1 MKKNILSSKIE
12 TGLRKSIPLLLP
24 FKEEVCGSEACFA
37 KTLDF
42 NCIRWMSCFVATF
55 ILMVTSGC
63 TTTEPVTGPP
73 KFEPQSQM
81 LSQVHAG
88 VKIPVNRISIAPG
101 QTPSPLPALPA
112 YVLMPEDE
120 IEVKFHFQPEFNDRM
135 KIRPDGKISLQ
146 LIDEVMA
153 SGLTPVELDK
163 VLSEKYSKVLVQP
176 ELTVI
181 VRNFSGRNVF
191 VGGEV
196 GSPGMIPIK
205 GPLTALQAIL
215 QAGGLKNTSEMKN
228 IILLRNQGS
237 KQPLF
242 AKINL
247 DEGVNHTLGKND
259 IYLKPFDVV
268 FVPKSDIATV
278 NQFVEQYINKLIPN
292 VAKAGFS
299 WIYTLN
305 PTFSG
310 ASTLT
315 Q

>member
-1 MKKNILSSKIE
+1 MFGKVFANSNSLPELS
-12 TGLRKSIPLLLP
+12 GQAVCGH
-24 FKEEVCGSEACFA
+24 EVCSA
-37 KTLDF
+37 KAFDF
-42 NCIRWMSCFVATF
+42 NCVKWISSLFGVVA
-55 ILMVTSGC
+55 LMVTTGC
-63 TTTEPVTGPP
+63 TTTDPVTGPP
-73 KFEPQSQM
+73 KFKPQNQM

-88 VKIPVNRISIAPG
+88 AKSPVTQISIAPG
-101 QTPSPLPALPA
+101 NTPSPRPALPV

-120 IEVKFHFQPEFNDRM
+120 IEVKFHYQPEFNDRI

-146 LIDEVMA
+146 LIDEVEA
-153 SGLTPVELDK
+153 SGLTPEELDK
-163 VLSEKYSKVLVQP
+163 VLSEKYSKLLVQP

-181 VRNFSGRNVF
+181 VRDFSGRNVF

-196 GSPGMIPIK
+196 GAPGMIPIK
-205 GPLTALQAIL
+205 GPLTAFQAIL

-278 NQFVEQYINKLIPN
+278 NQFIEQYVNKMIPN
-292 VAKAGFS
+292 LAKAGFS

-310 ASTLT
+310 SATLS

>member
-1 MKKNILSSKIE
+1 
-12 TGLRKSIPLLLP
+12 
-24 FKEEVCGSEACFA
+24 
-37 KTLDF
+37 
-42 NCIRWMSCFVATF
+42 
-55 ILMVTSGC
+55 
-63 TTTEPVTGPP
+63 
-73 KFEPQSQM
+73 M
-81 LSQVHAG
+81 LSQGSANP
-88 VKIPVNRISIAPG
+88 KLPVAIISIAPG
-101 QTPSPLPALPA
+101 ATQLPKVPLPA

-146 LIDEVMA
+146 LIDEVKA
-153 SGLTPVELDK
+153 SGLTPKALDQ
-163 VLSEKYSKVLVQP
+163 VLSERYSEVLVKP

-196 GSPGMIPIK
+196 GTPGMIPIK

-215 QAGGLKNTSEMKN
+215 QAGGLKTTSELKN
-228 IILLRNQGS
+228 VILLRNQGS

-242 AKINL
+242 AQINL
-247 DEGVNHTLGKND
+247 EEGVNHTLGKND

-268 FVPKSDIATV
+268 FVPKTKIATAG
-278 NQFVEQYINKLIPN
+278 QFIEQYINKLIPN

-310 ASTLT
+310 AGAAT

>member
-1 MKKNILSSKIE
+1 MNKSNLGIIMQKVGCKGIFFYSLVGRGIAGCGPDSVKAIE
-12 TGLRKSIPLLLP
+12 FNRVRVLP
-24 FKEEVCGSEACFA
+24 
-37 KTLDF
+37 
-42 NCIRWMSCFVATF
+42 VA
-55 ILMVTSGC
+55 LMLMLIVLVSGC
-63 TTTEPVTGPP
+63 TTSEPVTGPP
-73 KFEPQSQM
+73 KFQPQSHM
-81 LSQVHAG
+81 LNQVHAG
-88 VKIPVNRISIAPG
+88 VKIPVAQISVAPG
-101 QTPSPLPALPA
+101 HTPSPKIPLPV

-120 IEVKFHFQPEFNDRM
+120 IEVKFHYQPEFNDRM

-146 LIDEVMA
+146 LIDEVKA
-153 SGLTPVELDK
+153 SGLTPIELDK
-163 VLSEKYSKVLVQP
+163 VLSEKYSNVLVQP

-196 GSPGMIPIK
+196 GAPGMIPIK

-215 QAGGLKNTSEMKN
+215 QAGGLKNTSELKN

-237 KQPLF
+237 KQPMF

-247 DEGVNHTLGKND
+247 NEGMNHTLGKND
-259 IYLKPFDVV
+259 IYLKPFDIV

-278 NQFVEQYINKLIPN
+278 NQFIEQYINKMIPN
-292 VAKAGFS
+292 LAKAGFS

-310 ASTLT
+310 SSTLS